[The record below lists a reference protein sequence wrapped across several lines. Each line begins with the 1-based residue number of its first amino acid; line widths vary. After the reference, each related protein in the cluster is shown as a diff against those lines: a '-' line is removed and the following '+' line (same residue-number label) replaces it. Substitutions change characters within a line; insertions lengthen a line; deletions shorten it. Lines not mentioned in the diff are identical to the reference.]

1 MSALT
6 LAVDAV
12 AAYRLT
18 RLVTADEITEEPREA
33 IVRSSFRSCGID
45 VEFVD
50 EETAVDVVAAYRNEH
65 GPPPKLATLVTCR
78 WCAGVWIGFGVVVA
92 RRIVPRLWS
101 PVADALAL
109 SAAAALLAGLEE

>member
-1 MSALT
+1 VSALT
-6 LAVDAV
+6 LAVDAA

-33 IVRSSFRSCGID
+33 IVRTSFRSCGID

-50 EETAVDVVAAYRNEH
+50 EETAVDVVARYRIEN

-78 WCAGVWIGFGVVVA
+78 WCAGVWIGFGVIAA
-92 RRIVPRLWS
+92 RRLVPRFWS
-101 PVADALAL
+101 PVADALACA
-109 SAAAALLAGLEE
+109 AAAALLAGFEE